1 MGNLKSEW
9 TPIVKEKYISKVVR
23 RLIEK
28 MDFEKFQK
36 IILFGFSDNMKWIY
50 RIMKE
55 NNKDLILCDWR
66 EKFIAYDCGGKQL
79 LSILEIKNS
88 SKYQVIVCLEDINE
102 IKDSVRFIIEN
113 DLQKLNY
120 VFDNQVPNFPFN
132 YENPYNLI
140 AQKAKQRA
148 KSMIS
153 DEQLF
158 DLIQFIDQTSSVE
171 GDVVEFGSLHGG
183 SGAIISEAVDC
194 FSPGKNVYLFDTFK
208 GIPKSKYGLDFHWIN
223 SFANNSFSEVKN
235 AFKDMKN
242 VNVIAGDINIT
253 YKKIK
258 NNLSFAYIASDTYE
272 SGLLLL
278 NYLWPKLNR
287 GGILA
292 VCDYGSFPNCYPLT
306 VIVDLFFED
315 KKEEIF
321 VYKPA
326 KLGIFILK
334 K

>member
-1 MGNLKSEW
+1 MDNLKNEW
-9 TPIVKEKYISKVVR
+9 QPTIKEKYISKVVR

-28 MDFEKFQK
+28 MDFDKFEK

-50 RIMKE
+50 SIMRQ

-66 EKFIAYDCGGKQL
+66 KNFIAYDCGGKQL
-79 LSILEIKNS
+79 VSILEIENS
-88 SKYQVIVCLEDINE
+88 SKHQVIVCLEDINE

-120 VFDNQVPNFPFN
+120 VFDNQFPNFPFN

-208 GIPKSKYGLDFHWIN
+208 GIPKSKYGLDFHWTN
-223 SFANNSFSEVKN
+223 SFANNSYNEVKN

-242 VNVIAGDINIT
+242 VNIIAGDINLT
-253 YKKIK
+253 HKTIK